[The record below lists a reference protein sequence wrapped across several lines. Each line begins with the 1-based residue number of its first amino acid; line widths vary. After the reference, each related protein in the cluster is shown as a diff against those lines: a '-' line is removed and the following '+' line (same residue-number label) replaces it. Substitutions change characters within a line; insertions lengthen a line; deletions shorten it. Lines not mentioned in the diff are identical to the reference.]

1 MFGNHNKNLKNC
13 KLNLPYKMIKR
24 SQDLKI
30 NQFNKQN
37 QLEPRKKN
45 MPLNQIYYKN
55 WQKIKF

>member
-1 MFGNHNKNLKNC
+1 MFGNHNKNLKNY
-13 KLNLPYKMIKR
+13 KLNLPYKMIKK

-37 QLEPRKKN
+37 QQEPRKKN
-45 MPLNQIYYKN
+45 MPLNQIYYKK